1 MDEQYGIECPI
12 DKMIIRNL
20 RFCAGFLRHH
30 TGERG
35 GQRRVLRSLCERGAM
50 TQRELLEEMGV
61 RPSSLSELLGKLEIK
76 GFVIKE
82 KSTADKRNYNV
93 AITGDGILEL
103 EEMRTQYEASMSG
116 LLSGLE
122 ENEKIALA
130 ALLEKLRFQWS
141 E

>member
-1 MDEQYGIECPI
+1 MDEQRGIECPI

-30 TGERG
+30 TGGKG
-35 GQRRVLRSLCERGAM
+35 GQRRVLHSLCEHGAM

-61 RPSSLSELLGKLEIK
+61 RPSSLSELLGKLEVK

-82 KSTADKRNYNV
+82 KSSADKRNYNV
-93 AITGDGILEL
+93 SITGDGTREM
-103 EEMRTQYEASMSG
+103 EEMRTQYESAMSG
-116 LLSGLE
+116 LLSGLDE
-122 ENEKIALA
+122 DEKIALA
-130 ALLEKLRFQWS
+130 ALLGKLRRQWS